1 MLDAQLPQTV
11 RVSNPEITHVPHG
24 STPCCDSKEGCGNCM
39 KGGMPLKKEVL
50 SFITL
55 FMVGVATLLA
65 VLLIS
70 EKRQNLSLQQSEGN
84 DTSAPATQ
92 QMKYELPKPK
102 VISKYVELPDPKL
115 SGSLSVEQAIYER
128 RSKRFFSQ
136 EPVTMQELSQI
147 LWSAQGITDE
157 SGHRVAPSA
166 RNIYPY
172 TLYVVVRNVA
182 GLPAGLYVYD
192 QVENRLG
199 DLAVANAGE
208 LLAQSGVQDNSQKA
222 PVVIVMAA
230 SFAKAQE
237 KFPDDPKSV
246 TFLEGGH
253 IGQNIYLQ
261 AEALKMATVVTAG
274 FDTVKVGSALQLD
287 PQEYIVYLVPFG
299 HIGEAPV
306 EAKE

>member
-11 RVSNPEITHVPHG
+11 GVNSPEISHAPHVT
-24 STPCCDSKEGCGNCM
+24 TPCCDSNEGCGNCM
-39 KGGMPLKKEVL
+39 KGGMPLKKEAL

-55 FMVGVATLLA
+55 LMVGVATLLA

-70 EKRQNLSLQQSEGN
+70 EKRQNLSLQQSDGG
-84 DTSAPATQ
+84 DTAAPAAQ
-92 QMKYELPKPK
+92 EMKYELPKPK
-102 VISKYVELPDPKL
+102 VISKYVDLPEPVL
-115 SGSLSVEQAIYER
+115 SGTMSVEEAIYER
-128 RSKRFFSQ
+128 RSKRFFS
-136 EPVTMQELSQI
+136 EEAVTMQELSQI
-147 LWSAQGITDE
+147 LWSAQGVTDE

-199 DLAVANAGE
+199 DMAVANAGE

-237 KFPDDPKSV
+237 KFPDDPRSV

-261 AEALKMATVVTAG
+261 AESLKMATVVTAG
-274 FDTVKVGSALQLD
+274 FDTAKVGAALQLD

-306 EAKE
+306 EVEE